1 MQNKT
6 LWLLI
11 AAAILAAAC
20 KSEPKID
27 LQSLSERE
35 RDGLIGDVRATLTDD
50 VVLDQQNGQWLE
62 IQQASSTAIYD
73 AAGKRT
79 HQTPYRV
86 VMENGFAIT
95 QHEALFDPTVKSNS
109 GNVLNMDNNSKKYVE
124 HDAKGNVIERGTHD
138 NGNKAAVELSVKYE
152 FDARGNWIKRTLLR
166 PTQINGKKELQPSEI
181 SYRQIIYSDSA
192 KDSTTPKLSPDS
204 AKQLKSPVAPTE
216 EAIATGRILFL
227 QRCAACHG
235 ENGMAKTEFAAAMP
249 AKPVNLADPKIAS
262 LTEGWVYAVI
272 NEGIKSSGMP
282 GFKGRL
288 SDEAIWKLALYA
300 RQIPGN
306 QAKAELALAKAT
318 PAPAKQPDAVD
329 PERRYPLKGKIVSVE
344 VELKQVTIEHEE
356 IKGYME
362 AMTMPFP
369 LRDEKL
375 LRQVKKGDQI
385 QATLIIGG
393 AKGWRLENVVLK

>member
-1 MQNKT
+1 MRNKT

-27 LQSLSERE
+27 PQLLSDRE
-35 RDGLIGDVRATLTDD
+35 RDGLTGDVRATLTDD

-73 AAGKRT
+73 AAGKRIQ
-79 HQTPYRV
+79 QTPFRI

-95 QHEALFDPTVKSNS
+95 QHEALFDPTVKGDN
-109 GNVLNMDNNSKKYVE
+109 GNVLNMDNNSKKFVE
-124 HDAKGNVIERGTHD
+124 HDAKGNVVERGTHD
-138 NGNKAAVELSVKYE
+138 NGNKVGVELSVKYE
-152 FDARGNWIKRTLLR
+152 FDARGNWTKRTLLR
-166 PTQINGKKELQPSEI
+166 PTQANGKKELQPSEI
-181 SYRQIIYSDSA
+181 SYRQIIYADST
-192 KDSTTPKLSPDS
+192 KDSSAPKFSFDS

-216 EAIATGRILFL
+216 EAIAAGRILFL

-249 AKPVNLADPKIAS
+249 TKPASLTDSKTSS
-262 LTEGWVYAVI
+262 LTEGEVYAVI

-288 SDEAIWKLALYA
+288 SDEAIWKIALYA
-300 RQIPGN
+300 RQIPSN

-318 PAPAKQPDAVD
+318 PATAKQPDAVD

-375 LRQVKKGDQI
+375 LSKVKKGDQI
-385 QATLIIGG
+385 QATLVIGG
-393 AKGWRLENVVLK
+393 EKGWRLENVTLK